1 MRKTT
6 NQKYEIT
13 DIPHEQC
20 PFLHRIRALRDM
32 GTEVRAGDLGGFV
45 ESESNLSFEPGDDAW
60 IFDNAIAC
68 NNAYVDKGS
77 CLRGEAV
84 ACDNAYISHGSVMTG
99 HSRAEDDAYIRG
111 AVLSAHARASGK
123 SMILHAQDT
132 LAVPLLSGQC
142 AVYGKVYGDV
152 RLTGTALVIS
162 GEEICN
168 DTLDTL
174 LISGKNRSVIRSS
187 FRDQLA
193 PKKTVPQKEK
203 PKSRGMSR

>member
-77 CLRGEAV
+77 
-84 ACDNAYISHGSVMTG
+84 
-99 HSRAEDDAYIRG
+99 
-111 AVLSAHARASGK
+111 
-123 SMILHAQDT
+123 
-132 LAVPLLSGQC
+132 
-142 AVYGKVYGDV
+142 
-152 RLTGTALVIS
+152 
-162 GEEICN
+162 
-168 DTLDTL
+168 
-174 LISGKNRSVIRSS
+174 
-187 FRDQLA
+187 
-193 PKKTVPQKEK
+193 
-203 PKSRGMSR
+203 

>member
-1 MRKTT
+1 MKTT

-13 DIPHEQC
+13 DIPHEQY
-20 PFLHRIRALRDM
+20 PFLHRIRSLQDI

-45 ESESNLSFEPGDDAW
+45 ESESNLSFEPGDNAW
-60 IFDNAIAC
+60 IFDNAIVC

-84 ACDNAYISHGSVMTG
+84 ACDNAYVSHGSVMTG

-111 AVLSAHARASGK
+111 AVLSAHARASGR

-142 AVYGKVYGDV
+142 AVYGKVSGDV

-174 LISGKNRSVIRSS
+174 LISGKSRSVIRSS
-187 FRDQLA
+187 SRDQLA
-193 PKKTVPQKEK
+193 PKKTAPQKEK
-203 PKSRGMSR
+203 SKSRGMSR

>member
-13 DIPHEQC
+13 DIPHEQY
-20 PFLHRIRALRDM
+20 PFLHRIRALQDI
-32 GTEVRAGDLGGFV
+32 GTEVRTGDLGGFV
-45 ESESNLSFEPGDDAW
+45 ESESNLSFEPGDVAW

-77 CLRGEAV
+77 CLRSEAV
-84 ACDNAYISHGSVMTG
+84 ACDNAYVSHGSVITG

-132 LAVPLLSGQC
+132 LAVPLLSGHC

-193 PKKTVPQKEK
+193 PKKTAPQKEK